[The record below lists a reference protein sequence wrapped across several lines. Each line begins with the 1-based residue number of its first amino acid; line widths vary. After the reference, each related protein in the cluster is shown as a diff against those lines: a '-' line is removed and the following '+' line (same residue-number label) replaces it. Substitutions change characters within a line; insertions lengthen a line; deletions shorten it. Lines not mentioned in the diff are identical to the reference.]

1 MIYVDSYAYKLTI
14 EELLNILQR
23 TRNFNESNDFEL
35 LLC

>member
-14 EELLNILQR
+14 KELLNIPQR
-23 TRNFNESNDFEL
+23 THNFNESNDFEL